1 MKGNGRLSCI
11 VFPVLTLIFL
21 ISTFYPSVIEGGE
34 FGKETGQEAN
44 KETSTNYVQ
53 EQVRR

>member
-11 VFPVLTLIFL
+11 VFPVLVLIFL

-34 FGKETGQEAN
+34 FGKETGQEIN